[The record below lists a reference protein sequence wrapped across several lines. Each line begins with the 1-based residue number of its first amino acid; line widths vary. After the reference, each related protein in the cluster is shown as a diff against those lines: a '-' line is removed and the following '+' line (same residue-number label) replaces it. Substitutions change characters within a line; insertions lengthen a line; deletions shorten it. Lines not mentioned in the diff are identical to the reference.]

1 MRCSCRQ
8 VNASTDNVQGR
19 IIQGVNLQLVPSS
32 FRDASGRH
40 WKRAGLE
47 VGLRAPTGLWN
58 FPVSSP
64 QIPMDS
70 VFTQTMLASMY
81 KCGIIR
87 GAYHSQDLPSYIS
100 RGCRQCRIELGAS
113 LNTTSPVAS
122 NWTAADD
129 INCARA
135 RPALESKV
143 VQYRL
148 AHVLNTTLMNP
159 EQFSQLLT
167 PSLPAHSDPTG
178 LLWLN
183 KTSSLLMFSQDE
195 FLPGLDAIP
204 HAVEIGYDSNRDY
217 FVTPGTGS
225 PTFQGMETSLYM
237 GEELWHTAVYHS
249 HHRHLDPRAVPAGTL
264 RVDVFH
270 TPPPS
275 FMETSK
281 PAKGQH
287 VSSVWLELNQQSA
300 KTAHCMAESASLAV
314 DLLQQAR
321 YSLRQ
326 PNGTVLQGVRP
337 REHNISF
344 EQLWLRLDANL
355 DAARPYA
362 CAEGVD
368 VTSADATAYLTR
380 LDAYKS
386 TAKSQYRTTIFLSMH
401 HQTAEDIYAVY
412 TGALGAVFGSM
423 ALLVATLFV
432 YVIATAQH
440 VFGGAS
446 DHAYGPHH
454 HHRHSFAGAV

>member
-1 MRCSCRQ
+1 
-8 VNASTDNVQGR
+8 
-19 IIQGVNLQLVPSS
+19 
-32 FRDASGRH
+32 
-40 WKRAGLE
+40 
-47 VGLRAPTGLWN
+47 
-58 FPVSSP
+58 
-64 QIPMDS
+64 MDS

-100 RGCRQCRIELGAS
+100 RGCKQCSIELGAS
-113 LNTTSPVAS
+113 LNTSELANV
-122 NWTAADD
+122 TA
-129 INCARA
+129 INNINAARA
-135 RPALESKV
+135 RPTLESKM

-148 AHVLNTTLMNP
+148 AHVLNTTLINP
-159 EQFSQLLT
+159 EQFSQFFL
-167 PSLPAHSDPTG
+167 PSFSARSDPTG
-178 LLWLN
+178 LSRTN
-183 KTSSLLMFSQDE
+183 ETSRLLMFAHDD

-204 HAVEIGYDSNRDY
+204 HALEVGYDSSRDY
-217 FVTPGTGS
+217 LIMPNAGA

-237 GEELWHTAVYHS
+237 SEELWHAACDHN

-275 FMETSK
+275 FLEIAK
-281 PAKGQH
+281 PVKGQH
-287 VSSVWLELNQQSA
+287 ISSVWLELNQQTA

-314 DLLQQAR
+314 SLLQQAK

-326 PNGTVLQGVRP
+326 PNGTIMHGVRP
-337 REHNISF
+337 KEHNLTF

-440 VFGGAS
+440 VFGG
-446 DHAYGPHH
+446 DHD
-454 HHRHSFAGAV
+454 S

>member
-1 MRCSCRQ
+1 MHTARLWSGQPILLQRA
-8 VNASTDNVQGR
+8 VTD
-19 IIQGVNLQLVPSS
+19 L
-32 FRDASGRH
+32 
-40 WKRAGLE
+40 
-47 VGLRAPTGLWN
+47 
-58 FPVSSP
+58 
-64 QIPMDS
+64 
-70 VFTQTMLASMY
+70 
-81 KCGIIR
+81 
-87 GAYHSQDLPSYIS
+87 
-100 RGCRQCRIELGAS
+100 S
-113 LNTTSPVAS
+113 L
-122 NWTAADD
+122 
-129 INCARA
+129 
-135 RPALESKV
+135 
-143 VQYRL
+143 
-148 AHVLNTTLMNP
+148 TTL
-159 EQFSQLLT
+159 
-167 PSLPAHSDPTG
+167 H
-178 LLWLN
+178 
-183 KTSSLLMFSQDE
+183 SLLNCNQ
-195 FLPGLDAIP
+195 
-204 HAVEIGYDSNRDY
+204 
-217 FVTPGTGS
+217 
-225 PTFQGMETSLYM
+225 
-237 GEELWHTAVYHS
+237 
-249 HHRHLDPRAVPAGTL
+249 TL
-264 RVDVFH
+264 QV
-270 TPPPS
+270 
-275 FMETSK
+275 SK

-432 YVIATAQH
+432 YVIAAARH
-440 VFGGAS
+440 VFGGGS
-446 DHAYGPHH
+446 EHH
-454 HHRHSFAGAV
+454 GYHHRHSCAGAV

>member
-1 MRCSCRQ
+1 MQ

-32 FRDASGRH
+32 FRDSEGRH

-58 FPVSSP
+58 FPASS
-64 QIPMDS
+64 QTIPMDS

-81 KCGIIR
+81 TCGIIR
-87 GAYHSQDLPSYIS
+87 GAYHSQDLPPFIS
-100 RGCRQCRIELGAS
+100 RGCSQCRIELGAS
-113 LNTTSPVAS
+113 LNTSSVNVT
-122 NWTAADD
+122 WTPSDD
-129 INCARA
+129 INVARA
-135 RPALESKV
+135 HPVLETKV

-148 AHVLNTTLMNP
+148 AQVLNTTLMT
-159 EQFSQLLT
+159 EHFLQQLLM
-167 PSLPAHSDPTG
+167 PAMPAHSDPTG
-178 LLWLN
+178 LN
-183 KTSSLLMFSQDE
+183 MTNETSRLLMFSQDD

-204 HAVEIGYDSNRDY
+204 RGFEGGYDSNRDY
-217 FVTPGTGS
+217 LIMPMPGT

-237 GEELWHTAVYHS
+237 SEELWHAACDHN

-275 FMETSK
+275 FMESSK
-281 PAKGQH
+281 ASKGQH
-287 VSSVWLELNQQSA
+287 VSSVWLELNQQTA

-326 PNGTVLQGVRP
+326 PNGTVLHGARP
-337 REHNISF
+337 SEHNLTF

-368 VTSADATAYLTR
+368 VTAADATAYLTR

-386 TAKSQYRTTIFLSMH
+386 TAKSQYRTTIFISMH

-423 ALLVATLFV
+423 ALLVATLFM
-432 YVIATAQH
+432 YAISIARQLVAGH
-440 VFGGAS
+440 LS
-446 DHAYGPHH
+446 SRHE
-454 HHRHSFAGAV
+454 HRG